1 MKTLAVDDDD
11 MDVRGNALRTLLMV
25 GASDSFTNV
34 VKAVLAGEDTEFK
47 EEVLV
52 ILVESSKEVV
62 LLVKAELEAIAKGSN
77 KEMAEDAKLAL
88 KLLDE

>member
-1 MKTLAVDDDD
+1 
-11 MDVRGNALRTLLMV
+11 TLLMI
-25 GASDSFTNV
+25 GASDSFASV

-52 ILVESSKEVV
+52 ILVESSKEAV

>member
-1 MKTLAVDDDD
+1 
-11 MDVRGNALRTLLMV
+11 MV

-52 ILVESSKEVV
+52 ILVESSKEAV